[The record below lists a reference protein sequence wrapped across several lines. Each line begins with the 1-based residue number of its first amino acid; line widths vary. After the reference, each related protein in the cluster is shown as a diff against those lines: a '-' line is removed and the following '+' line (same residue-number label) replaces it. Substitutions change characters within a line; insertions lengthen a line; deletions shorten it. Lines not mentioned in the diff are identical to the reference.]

1 VLTTSY
7 TMSHMSDKLHEPMM
21 RQNGWI

>member
-1 VLTTSY
+1 VLKTSY
-7 TMSHMSDKLHEPMM
+7 TMSHMSNTLHEPMM

>member
-1 VLTTSY
+1 VLMTSY
-7 TMSHMSDKLHEPMM
+7 TMSHMSDTLHEPMM